1 MTATLTPGPTSAI
14 INPDPRGLRVTQLR
28 VVRSEWTKFRS
39 LRSTV
44 YTLLLAVV
52 LMIGLG
58 ALLAGIAA
66 SQPRGLDAGATAIST
81 SLTGTFFAQLSI
93 GVLGVLLISGE
104 YSTGM
109 IRASLAVVPGRL
121 PMLWAK
127 VVVCAGAVFLTML
140 VSSFIAFMLGQA
152 LLSGKHLD
160 ASLSDP
166 GAVRS
171 IVGAGL
177 YLTVAAITALGLG
190 ALLRNTAAA
199 ISTFVAVFFVI
210 PPLTN
215 LLPGSW
221 TDHFVQYL
229 PSNAGAMML
238 NGTYGLHH
246 PLSPWTGFAVMCAY
260 ALVLIGFAAWRLRRV
275 DA

>member
-1 MTATLTPGPTSAI
+1 MTATAVEPAVHLG
-14 INPDPRGLRVTQLR
+14 VTQR
-28 VVRSEWTKFRS
+28 RAMVSEWIKFRS
-39 LRSTV
+39 LRSTWWSIGV
-44 YTLLLAVV
+44 ALLIS
-52 LMIGLG
+52 IGLG
-58 ALLAGIAA
+58 VLFSALRGNDIASHGGFEPDPTA
-66 SQPRGLDAGATAIST
+66 LSLRGFYL
-81 SLTGTFFAQLSI
+81 AQLAVA
-93 GVLGVLLISGE
+93 VLGVLFVTGE

-109 IRASLAVVPGRL
+109 IRASLAVVPARL

-127 VVVCAGAVFLTML
+127 LAVCAGAVFLTML
-140 VSSFIAFMLGQA
+140 GAGLAAFELGQV

-166 GAVRS
+166 GALRS
-171 IVGAGL
+171 VVGAAL
-177 YLTVAAITALGLG
+177 YLTVAAMTALALG

-210 PPLTN
+210 PPLTM
-215 LLPGSW
+215 LLPASW

-229 PSNAGAMML
+229 PSNAGGML
-238 NGTYGLHH
+238 IDGTYGIAH

-260 ALVLIGFAAWRLRRV
+260 AAVLTGAAAWRLRRT

>member
-1 MTATLTPGPTSAI
+1 MTTTLTPGPPARIS
-14 INPDPRGLRVTQLR
+14 PDRGLRVTQLR
-28 VVRSEWTKFRS
+28 VIRSEWTKFRS
-39 LRSTV
+39 LRSTL

-52 LMIGLG
+52 FMIGLG
-58 ALLAGIAA
+58 ALFTGIQAGQAN
-66 SQPRGLDAGATAIST
+66 GLDPGQTGISA

-93 GVLGVLLISGE
+93 GVLGVLVITGE

-109 IRASLAVVPGRL
+109 IRASLAVVPTRL

-127 VVVCAGAVFLTML
+127 LAVCAGAVFGTML
-140 VSSFIAFMLGQA
+140 VASLAAFELGQL

-166 GAVRS
+166 GALRS
-171 IVGAGL
+171 IIGAAL
-177 YLTVAAITALGLG
+177 YLTVAAMTALALG

-210 PPLTN
+210 PPLTM
-215 LLPGSW
+215 LLPASW

-229 PSNAGAMML
+229 PSNAGGML
-238 NGTYGLHH
+238 IDGTYGIAH

-260 ALVLIGFAAWRLRRV
+260 AAVLTGAAAWRLRRA

>member
-1 MTATLTPGPTSAI
+1 MTTTLAPGPAPTAVS
-14 INPDPRGLRVTQLR
+14 PGQGLRVTQLR

-39 LRSTV
+39 LRSTL
-44 YTLLLAVV
+44 YTLLLAAVFMV
-52 LMIGLG
+52 GLG
-58 ALLAGIAA
+58 ALFTGIQAGQAN
-66 SQPRGLDAGATAIST
+66 GLDPGQTAIST

-93 GVLGVLLISGE
+93 GVLGVLVITGE

-109 IRASLAVVPGRL
+109 IRASLAVVPARL

-127 VVVCAGAVFLTML
+127 VAVCACAVFGTML
-140 VSSFIAFMLGQA
+140 VASLAAFELGQV

-166 GAVRS
+166 GALRS
-171 IVGAGL
+171 IVGAAL
-177 YLTVAAITALGLG
+177 YLTVAALMALALG

-210 PPLTN
+210 PPLTL
-215 LLPGSW
+215 LLPASW
-221 TDHFVQYL
+221 SDHFVQYL
-229 PSNAGAMML
+229 PSNAGGML
-238 NGTYGLHH
+238 IDGTYGVAH

-260 ALVLIGFAAWRLRRV
+260 AVVLIGFAAWRLRRA